1 MEAIR
6 IMEKKELS
14 KASLSDLK
22 DKVKGLIAT
31 IEEDIIIHTKDFIID
46 LEGNELDLLV
56 SHKKKHINE

>member
-6 IMEKKELS
+6 IMEKKELC

-22 DKVKGLIAT
+22 GKVKGLIAT
-31 IEEDIIIHTKDFIID
+31 IEDDIIIHTKDFIID

-56 SHKKKHINE
+56 SHKKKYINE

>member
-6 IMEKKELS
+6 IMEKKELC

-31 IEEDIIIHTKDFIID
+31 MEEDIIIHTKDFIID

>member
-6 IMEKKELS
+6 IMEKKELC

-56 SHKKKHINE
+56 SHKKKYINE

>member
-22 DKVKGLIAT
+22 DKIKGLIAT